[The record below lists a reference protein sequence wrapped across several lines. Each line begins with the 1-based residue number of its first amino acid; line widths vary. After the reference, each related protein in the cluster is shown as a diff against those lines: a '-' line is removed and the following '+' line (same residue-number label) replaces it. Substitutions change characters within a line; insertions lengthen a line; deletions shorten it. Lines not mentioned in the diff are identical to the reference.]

1 MKSMDR
7 KKRKLLVAKLAVA
20 TGAIPFLLWA
30 YETGPD
36 AGYTGVPKEL
46 GTCAGAA
53 GCHVGTT
60 NDSNNKGS
68 VSVTFPDGMTY
79 TPGVKQHL
87 TVTISDPAAT
97 QRAWGFQLTARP
109 ASNTAT
115 MAGTFASTDNQT
127 GVQCASSTNLADE
140 LGSILLS
147 TQPQTCPSTKPL
159 SYIEHSLAGYT
170 ATRGQSG
177 SVSYQFDWTPPA
189 TSVGNITVYVA
200 GNAANGDLTVNGDHI
215 YARTYTL
222 TPQAATGNA
231 PAISQNGVISGAS
244 FAPGIVPNS
253 WVAIQ
258 GTNLASVTDTW
269 DKAIANG
276 KLPTSLDNVSV
287 DIGGKPAYIYY
298 VSPTQINVVAPDVGT
313 GSMQVTVKN
322 GSSTSA
328 AVTANCSNF
337 GPAFFLWVN
346 KYAVATRQDF
356 SWAVANGT
364 FSGVTTVPAKPG
376 DVIILWGTGFGP
388 TSPPVVPG
396 QQVTVASFTTN
407 PVSVTV
413 GGINAQVFG
422 TALAPGFA
430 ALYQVAIQIP
440 ASAPD
445 GDLPVVATV
454 SGAQSPATTLITVK
468 H

>member
-1 MKSMDR
+1 MVQ
-7 KKRKLLVAKLAVA
+7 KRKLLVAKLAVA
-20 TGAIPFLLWA
+20 AGAIPFLLWA

-60 NDSNNKGS
+60 NDPNNKGS
-68 VSVTFPDGMTY
+68 VSVAFPDGMTY

-87 TVTISDPAAT
+87 TVTISDPATT
-97 QRAWGFQLTARP
+97 QRAWGFQVTARA
-109 ASNTAT
+109 ASNTGS
-115 MAGTFASTDNQT
+115 MAGSFNSTDGNT
-127 GVQCASSTNLADE
+127 GLQCASATNLADE
-140 LGSILLS
+140 LGSIILS
-147 TQPQTCPSTKPL
+147 TQNQTCPSTKPL
-159 SYIEHSLAGYT
+159 AYIEHSLAGYT
-170 ATRGQSG
+170 ATKGQSG
-177 SVSYQFDWTPPA
+177 SGSYQFDWTPPG
-189 TSVGNITVYVA
+189 TNIGNITIYVA
-200 GNAANGDLTVNGDHI
+200 GNAANGDLSVNGDHV

-222 TPQAATGNA
+222 TPQASAGTA
-231 PAISQNGVISGAS
+231 PAISQAGVISGAS
-244 FAPGIVPNS
+244 FAPGIVPDS

-258 GTNLASVTDTW
+258 GTNLSSVTDTW
-269 DKAIANG
+269 DKAIVNG
-276 KLPTSLDNVSV
+276 KLPTTLDNVSV
-287 DIGGKPAYIYY
+287 SIGGKPAYIYY

-313 GSMQVTVKN
+313 GSMQVTVTN

-328 AVTANCSNF
+328 AVTANSSTF
-337 GPAFFLWVN
+337 GPAFFLWVS

-364 FSGVTTVPAKPG
+364 FAGTTTVPAKPG

-388 TSPPVVPG
+388 TNPAAPVG
-396 QQVTVASFTTN
+396 QQVPVASFPAAN

-445 GDLPVVATV
+445 GDLPVVA
-454 SGAQSPATTLITVK
+454 SINGAQSPATTLITVK